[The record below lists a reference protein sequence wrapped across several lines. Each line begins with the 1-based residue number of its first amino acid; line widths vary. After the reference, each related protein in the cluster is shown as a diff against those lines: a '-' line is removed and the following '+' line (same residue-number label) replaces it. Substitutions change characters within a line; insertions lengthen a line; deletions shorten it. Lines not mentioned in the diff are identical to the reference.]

1 MVALMKINVL
11 FQTGEFSIAPGFSS
25 FYNAI
30 HEAIL
35 TNGIAILQFLRQLR
49 KNHYLALNI
58 LATVCLQY

>member
-30 HEAIL
+30 HEGIL
-35 TNGIAILQFLRQLR
+35 TNGIAILQFLRQTEEKPLFSS
-49 KNHYLALNI
+49 
-58 LATVCLQY
+58 